1 MSAFNSRNFLRLV
14 PLGGAMRITIG
25 LLQEKHRVRCKVRSV
40 IESDSFR
47 PETVLCCSGRVVFC
61 ADRFRS
67 SHHHLSPPTRLS
79 GSAVPSRYVIGIARD
94 ERILTGHCTEYLFR
108 LDSVCAGPARRG
120 WLRNRTQRGARNGG
134 PTKKKHTNKTKNR
147 ECHCDPLGSGSVRF
161 GSCEWRPGTHG
172 RRRIRGENILRKS
185 SSPVRGRCE
194 PRTRYCAWDSD
205 RRNVDVKK
213 VSRLLNP
220 TGRTERTNHS
230 FIA

>member
-134 PTKKKHTNKTKNR
+134 PTKNKHTKTKQR
-147 ECHCDPLGSGSVRF
+147 IVSVIAIRWVPVRF
-161 GSCEWRPGTHG
+161 GSVRANGGRGRTVGDASAERISCVNRRLRCEVGASPG
-172 RRRIRGENILRKS
+172 RGT
-185 SSPVRGRCE
+185 VRGI
-194 PRTRYCAWDSD
+194 A
-205 RRNVDVKK
+205 
-213 VSRLLNP
+213 
-220 TGRTERTNHS
+220 TGEMWT
-230 FIA
+230 